1 VALKWQQK
9 IQLMTY
15 DELHAKDFL
24 ERVKRS
30 ADYFADQLRSI
41 FAKPLELSAKV
52 ETGNKQARRRLDNAL
67 PDLRQAVVARRYLLL
82 KIAELGYSVDN
93 YLHEKQM
100 SMLDALD
107 ADSPSKSKGGKTAGK
122 RKKRQK

>member
-1 VALKWQQK
+1 MA
-9 IQLMTY
+9 Y
-15 DELHAKDFL
+15 DELHATDFL

-30 ADYFADQLRSI
+30 AEYFADQLRNILS
-41 FAKPLELSAKV
+41 KPIELSAKV

-67 PDLRQAVVARRYLLL
+67 PDLRQAVVARRYLLQ

-107 ADSPSKSKGGKTAGK
+107 ADTSSKGGKSTTK